1 MKTVNKIFLAFATLL
16 ACSCVHEFAVT
27 DNSFEFSAAI
37 TYDSQADEH
46 RLTLTRKGGAED
58 NQYKIAFTLDGE
70 ANVSLTD
77 MNGTTHEGRS
87 RTPSLMC
94 PPRHMSCR
102 RSLPESIP

>member
-58 NQYKIAFTLDGE
+58 NQYKIAFTLDSE

-77 MNGTTHEGRS
+77 MNGTTHEGS
-87 RTPSLMC
+87 FTDTFTDVSAKT
-94 PPRHMSCR
+94 
-102 RSLPESIP
+102 